1 MLRLVVFSKDA
12 FLYARVSARWPLLSD
27 PSSQYSPRSK
37 YKQRAAPR
45 WQRLVNRVWLETAG
59 VSLRAHRYKAQ
70 WMVGYSKARDLF
82 IQAYKD
88 TDAAT
93 DPVITSIPSLPIK
106 THLFDVP
113 ISLEL

>member
-1 MLRLVVFSKDA
+1 
-12 FLYARVSARWPLLSD
+12 
-27 PSSQYSPRSK
+27 
-37 YKQRAAPR
+37 
-45 WQRLVNRVWLETAG
+45 
-59 VSLRAHRYKAQ
+59 
-70 WMVGYSKARDLF
+70 MVGYSKARDLF